1 MTEELKTIDTVDT
14 SPFKKLVMTI
24 GELPTS
30 FVDSMTYYELLAWL
44 CNYLQ
49 NTVIP
54 AVNNNA
60 EVSEELQTKF
70 IELKGYVDNY
80 FDNLDVQDEINAK
93 LNAMAEDGSLYTII
107 KTYTDPIVN
116 ELESNLQ
123 QQIDAQNVAIEAFDE
138 KINRIASGS
147 PLVATSVSEMTDTT
161 RVYVNTT
168 DGYWY
173 YYDGDSWEQG
183 GVYQSTGINDNSIA
197 PEKTTFYKQ
206 IQLIPEDGW
215 VENKVYNATNGSYV
229 DFQGGSSSS
238 VKIPVTAGEK
248 LIVIDYS
255 GYRNIRIVFW
265 DANDDYVGYNQSVK
279 TNQFSIITVPANATY
294 CRYMYYIGLTNT
306 KPATANMYRY
316 NDYFNNYNDK
326 NATIKENYFNNI
338 TSDDI
343 IIANKIKCCEKF
355 YKPSLIT
362 TLNHIVSN
370 NKITITGVVS
380 ETQSTAYPSISWR
393 LVNANVGDVII
404 IKSNCNANATIQ
416 QWAMN
421 TDLPNTN
428 TSFGSLRFDQ
438 NSTQKLIVTQE
449 MVNFLTNNPE
459 SMLGIS
465 FGIPSTANR
474 NFNYYFEFATE
485 KGRTLT
491 DFINQQEEIS
501 ESTKVLVLG
510 DSITAMAQSKNW
522 LTYFNDIMPIQ
533 IIQNVAVNGA
543 WLNDKAGTVY
553 DGNPVSNGPDNNVNN
568 VLGNQVQK
576 ILNNNYATPEAIFI
590 AVGTNSGINCTKEDI
605 YNSYYDNS
613 GNLIPLEN
621 VDRKTSAGA
630 FRWCTEQLRTR
641 YPNATVFWF
650 APIQANNEIRNLN
663 NVITWGENLNNLTK
677 YGSVQFINSE
687 ECGITG
693 YTEINGGAG
702 LYLQDGIHPNEHGAK
717 YLGHYNATKV
727 KEYYN
732 QIKLNQ

>member
-1 MTEELKTIDTVDT
+1 MSQINNPSPFIVFCQKTIPLAFDE
-14 SPFKKLVMTI
+14 SMSFMEAIYAFK
-24 GELPTS
+24 
-30 FVDSMTYYELLAWL
+30 A
-44 CNYLQ
+44 YLE
-49 NTVIP
+49 NEVVP
-54 AVNNNA
+54 AVNTNA
-60 EVSEELQTKF
+60 QAVEDLTALVNQMQEY
-70 IELKGYVDNY
+70 IDHY
-80 FDNLDVQDEINAK
+80 FDNLDVQEEINAK
-93 LNAMAEDGSLYTII
+93 LNAMAEDGSLYAII
-107 KTYTDPIVN
+107 KTYTDPIIN
-116 ELESNLQ
+116 ELENNLQ
-123 QQIDAQNVAIEAFDE
+123 QQIDAQNVSIEAFDE

-183 GVYQSTGINDNSIA
+183 GIYQSTGINDNSIA

-265 DANDDYVGYNQSVK
+265 DTNDDYVGFNQSVK
-279 TNQFSIITVPANATY
+279 TNNFSIITVPANATY

-306 KPATANMYRY
+306 KPTTANMYHY

-326 NATIKENYFNNI
+326 NATIKESYFNNI

-343 IIANKIKCCEKF
+343 IISNKIKCCEKF

-393 LVNANVGDVII
+393 LVNANVGDAII

-428 TSFGSLRFDQ
+428 TSFGNLRFDQ

-465 FGIPSTANR
+465 FGIPSTADR

-543 WLNDKAGTVY
+543 WLNDKTGTVY

-576 ILNNNYATPEAIFI
+576 VLNNNYATPEAIFI

-605 YNSYYDNS
+605 YKSYYDNN

-641 YPNATVFWF
+641 YPNATIFWF

-663 NVITWGENLNNLTK
+663 NVINWGENLNNLTK

-693 YTEINGGAG
+693 YTEINGGEG